1 MQQHRLTKREY
12 LYIGSMLFGL
22 FFGAGNLIFPVFLGQ
37 NSGQNIGQA
46 NLGFL
51 VTGIGLPLLGVI
63 AIGMSQSKG
72 VFELA
77 KRVGRPYAY
86 LFTILLY
93 LTIGPFFALPRLATT
108 SFQIGIIPFLKAGQQ
123 TGALLIFSIIF
134 FAITWWFARRPSQ
147 LIAVVGKYLTPAF
160 LIILGLLL
168 ITALTR
174 PMGGIDHATVTHAY
188 QQQPFLVGFTEGYN
202 TMDALAALAFGV
214 IVTDTIRKL
223 GVTKP
228 TTIALDTM
236 KSGLISLILMGVIYT
251 LLALMGT
258 MSLGQFK
265 PAANGGIALA
275 AIAHYY
281 FGDFGSFLL
290 ALLVILACIK
300 TAIGLVSA
308 FGETFQD
315 LFPQG
320 HYLWYITGA
329 SILPALFANVG
340 LTAIIAY
347 STPILMFIYPLAITL
362 MLLGIGSALFK
373 HRQIVY
379 VTTTLFTLIAAI
391 ADGVH
396 AAPAAIAQTT
406 MAKTIVNLATNYLP
420 FFKFGMGWLI
430 PALSGLVL
438 GLLLAHF
445 LPPKTPTQQI

>member
-1 MQQHRLTKREY
+1 MQHRLTKREY

-37 NSGQNIGQA
+37 SSGHNVWTA

-51 VTGIGLPLLGVI
+51 VTGIGLPLLGVV
-63 AIGMSQSKG
+63 AIGLSQSKG

-77 KRVGRPYAY
+77 EHVGRPYAY
-86 LFTILLY
+86 IFTILLY

-108 SFQIGIIPFLKAGQQ
+108 SFQIGIIPFLKSNQQ
-123 TGALLIFSIIF
+123 TSALIIFSIIF
-134 FAITWWFARRPSQ
+134 FAVTWWFARRPSQ

-160 LIILGLLL
+160 LIVLGLLL
-168 ITALTR
+168 LTALIK
-174 PMGGIDHATVTHAY
+174 PLGSINHAAVASAY
-188 QQQPFLVGFTEGYN
+188 AQQPFFVGFTEGYN

-228 TTIALDTM
+228 TTIAMDTM
-236 KSGLISLILMGVIYT
+236 KSGLISIVLMGVIYT
-251 LLALMGT
+251 LLAMMGT

-275 AIAHYY
+275 AIAKYY
-281 FGDFGSFLL
+281 FGGFGSSLL

-308 FGETFQD
+308 FGETFQE
-315 LFPQG
+315 LFPKG

-329 SILPALFANVG
+329 SILPGIFANIG

-347 STPILMFIYPLAITL
+347 STPVLMFIYPLAITL
-362 MLLGIGSALFK
+362 MLLGISGPLFK
-373 HRQIVY
+373 QRRVVY
-379 VTTTLFTLIAAI
+379 VTTTIFTLIAAI

-396 AAPAAIAQTT
+396 TAPAIIAQTT
-406 MAKTIVNLATNYLP
+406 VAKTIVALAQQYLP
-420 FFKFGMGWLI
+420 FFNIGMGWLI
-430 PALSGLVL
+430 PALSGFII
-438 GLLLAHF
+438 GLLLTKI
-445 LPPKTPTQQI
+445 LPAKNM

>member
-37 NSGQNIGQA
+37 NSGQNVWLA

-51 VTGIGLPLLGVI
+51 VTGIGLPLLGVV
-63 AIGMSQSKG
+63 AIGLSQSKG

-77 KRVGRPYAY
+77 GHVGRPYAY
-86 LFTILLY
+86 IFTILLY

-108 SFQIGIIPFLKAGQQ
+108 SFQIGISPFLKDGSHIS
-123 TGALLIFSIIF
+123 ALIIFSIIF
-134 FAITWWFARRPSQ
+134 FAVTWWFARRPSQ

-168 ITALTR
+168 ITALVR
-174 PMGGIDHATVTHAY
+174 PLGGINHAAVTSAY
-188 QQQPFLVGFTEGYN
+188 TQQPFFVGFTEGYN

-228 TTIALDTM
+228 TTIAMDTM
-236 KSGLISLILMGVIYT
+236 KSGLISIVLMGVIYT
-251 LLALMGT
+251 LLAIMGT

-275 AIAHYY
+275 AIAKYY
-281 FGDFGSFLL
+281 FGGFGSILL
-290 ALLVILACIK
+290 ALLVILACVK

-308 FGETFQD
+308 FGETFHE
-315 LFPQG
+315 LFPKG
-320 HYLWYITGA
+320 NYLWYVTGA
-329 SILPALFANVG
+329 SILPGIFANIG

-347 STPILMFIYPLAITL
+347 STPVLMFIYPLAITL
-362 MLLGIGSALFK
+362 MLLGITGPLFK
-373 HRQIVY
+373 QRQIVY
-379 VTTTLFTLIAAI
+379 VTTTAFTLIAAV
-391 ADGVH
+391 ADGLH
-396 AAPAAIAQTT
+396 TAPAIIANTAV
-406 MAKTIVNLATNYLP
+406 AKTIVTLAQNYLP
-420 FFKFGMGWLI
+420 FFNIGMGWLI
-430 PALSGLVL
+430 PALSGFLI
-438 GLLLAHF
+438 GLLLAKL
-445 LPPKTPTQQI
+445 LPTEK